1 MKNKLKKTIMEKT
14 NWIEKIKEA
23 VRIAMNKGVFLSG
36 YEDKCE
42 EVFQF
47 YIGNSDDEEIV
58 ILCFNKAITI
68 STKRGSIRIEV
79 TLSDRDKLELQDLV
93 LSIKEYKED
102 MAISEFNEFISSDK
116 ENKLKDIN
124 DLDNDEE

>member
-1 MKNKLKKTIMEKT
+1 MEK

-23 VRIAMNKGVFLSG
+23 VRVAMNKGLLLSG

-47 YIGNSDDEEIV
+47 YIGKKDGEKIV
-58 ILCFNKAITI
+58 IFCFKKAIIIT
-68 STKRGSIRIEV
+68 TKRGDIRIEYNF
-79 TLSDRDKLELQDLV
+79 SDRDNLELQALL

-102 MAISEFNEFISSDK
+102 MAISEFEEFISEKKD
-116 ENKLKDIN
+116 EITDIN
-124 DLDNDEE
+124 NLDDDD